1 MKIKALLPLII
12 ILISCQKQ
20 SQPTHTIYGAW
31 IGKEA
36 IYTFDSELHIT
47 QDGITE
53 NYCYYV
59 SNDTIYLDY
68 GFPFFI
74 EKLTRSE
81 LILSKND
88 GKLKYCYEF
97 SR

>member
-12 ILISCQKQ
+12 IFISCQKQ
-20 SQPTHTIYGAW
+20 AQPTHSIYGSW

-36 IYTFDSELHIT
+36 IYTFDSELHIA
-47 QDGITE
+47 QDGIIE
-53 NYCYYV
+53 DYCYNI

-68 GFPFFI
+68 GFPFVI
-74 EKLTRSE
+74 EKLTGSE
-81 LILSKND
+81 LVLSKND
-88 GKLKYCYEF
+88 GELKYCYEF

>member
-1 MKIKALLPLII
+1 MTVKAILPLII

-20 SQPTHTIYGAW
+20 PVHTIYGVW
-31 IGKEA
+31 IGTEVV
-36 IYTFDSELHIT
+36 YSFDSELHIT

-53 NYCYYV
+53 DYCYDI

-68 GFPFFI
+68 GFPFVI
-74 EKLTRSE
+74 EKLTGSE

-88 GKLKYCYEF
+88 GAMKYWYEF